1 MKVFEEE
8 LFEGL
13 KSDSSSFIFT
23 NEYGGIREV
32 KLNRFSRLSRDYNMS
47 HIGDPMLALSFTD
60 EDGRTSMGML
70 SKQRKYKVIQNDEK
84 SVALEWHL
92 PGQFHNK
99 TL

>member
-1 MKVFEEE
+1 
-8 LFEGL
+8 
-13 KSDSSSFIFT
+13 
-23 NEYGGIREV
+23 
-32 KLNRFSRLSRDYNMS
+32 MS

-84 SVALEWHL
+84 SVALMASTRSV
-92 PGQFHNK
+92 PHNK